1 MATAVYF
8 LCALTS
14 AASAALLF
22 RMYVRHRHEATRLA
36 LWSSVSFGWF
46 AVSNALVFADLV
58 IFRTAEWAI
67 ARAATACLAGAL
79 LLFGLIW
86 EMEY

>member
-1 MATAVYF
+1 MATTVYF

-14 AASAALLF
+14 AACAALLF
-22 RMYVRHRHEATRLA
+22 RMYVRHRHEATRVA

-58 IFRTAEWAI
+58 IVRTADWAI
-67 ARAATACLAGAL
+67 ARAVTACLAGAVML
-79 LLFGLIW
+79 LGLIW
-86 EMEY
+86 ETE